1 MADAGHWPVDAGG
14 LRMEM
19 EFNQGGEEFVMK
31 ILQWIATL
39 AFVVAGIALLCA
51 PAHGQVAKAAASGTA
66 ATGPTRFTVVDAGTV
81 GKPDVALIP
90 GLGSS
95 RAVWDGETK
104 LLAPNYR
111 LHILQVDGFAGS
123 PVGANTADGKMLTG
137 IVEELHAYIAANKM
151 HPVVVGHS
159 MGGLLTL
166 MLADKYPADLT
177 RMVIVDT
184 LPYYAVLFNPA
195 ATVET
200 MKPQAEVLKEQVIA
214 APADQFALMQQ
225 TLVPALVLNPDAQ
238 KLIEAADEAG
248 DRTAFAEAMYE
259 DLLTDLRGDVAT
271 IKTPMLLVYP
281 YDPASQGADPAK
293 VDALYKSAYAAKP
306 NLTLLRIDGSRHF
319 IMYDQPAKLDAAV
332 EGYLK

>member
-1 MADAGHWPVDAGG
+1 
-14 LRMEM
+14 
-19 EFNQGGEEFVMK
+19 MK
-31 ILQWIATL
+31 VLQWIATV

-51 PAHGQVAKAAASGTA
+51 PAHGQAVKAGAAGSA
-66 ATGPTRFTVVDAGTV
+66 VTGPTRFTVVDAGTV
-81 GKPDVALIP
+81 GKPDVVLIP

-95 RAVWDGETK
+95 RAVWDGEAK

-111 LHILQVDGFAGS
+111 LHIVQVDGFAGS
-123 PVGANTADGKMLTG
+123 PVGANAADGKMLTG
-137 IVEELHAYIAANKM
+137 IVEELHGYITVNKM

-159 MGGLLTL
+159 LGGLLTL
-166 MLADKYPADLT
+166 MLADKYPADLS

-200 MKPQAEVLKEQVIA
+200 MKPQAEVLKQQVIA
-214 APADQFALMQQ
+214 TPADQFAVMQQ

-238 KLIEAADEAG
+238 KLIEAGDEAG
-248 DRTAFAEAMYE
+248 DRTVFAEAMYE
-259 DLLTDLRGDVAT
+259 DLLTDLRGDVAA
-271 IKTPMLLVYP
+271 IKTPMLLLYP
-281 YDPASQGADPAK
+281 YDPASQGPDPTK
-293 VDALYKSAYAAKP
+293 VDALYQGSYKGMP
-306 NLTLLRIDGSRHF
+306 NATLERIDGSRHF